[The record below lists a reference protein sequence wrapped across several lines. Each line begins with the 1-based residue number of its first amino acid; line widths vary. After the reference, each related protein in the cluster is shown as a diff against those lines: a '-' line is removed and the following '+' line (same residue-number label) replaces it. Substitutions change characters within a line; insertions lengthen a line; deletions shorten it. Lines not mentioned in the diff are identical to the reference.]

1 MTTLA
6 FTLASAA
13 ANVLGAA
20 ALFSRRRW
28 SRTSLELLLGVAAG
42 FMIAVALLQML
53 PAAYA
58 GGGATAAAVVLAG
71 FVLVHLTQHV
81 LAAHF
86 HFGEERHVVQA
97 SVRASALVGLGLHTL
112 VDGVAIVSGF
122 AVSDSL
128 GLLVFLAIFLH
139 KFPEGLAIGSVFLA
153 SGASRAKALGA
164 AGALGAFTVAGG
176 VLATV
181 AAPLQSHGIALSAG
195 VTLYVAA
202 SNLVPELQ
210 KQRRWTLA
218 AAFLAGCALYLLAS
232 SLTAS
237 LALTPS
243 H

>member
-1 MTTLA
+1 MTTLV

-20 ALFSRRRW
+20 ALLIRRKW
-28 SRTSLELLLGVAAG
+28 STASLELLLGVAAG
-42 FMIAVALLQML
+42 FMISVALLQML

-58 GGGATAAAVVLAG
+58 GGGASAAAVVLAG

-86 HFGEERHVVQA
+86 HFGEERHEVAA
-97 SVRASALVGLGLHTL
+97 SVRVSALVGLGVHTL

-122 AVSDSL
+122 AVSDAL
-128 GLLVFLAIFLH
+128 GVLVFLAIFLH

-153 SGASRAKALGA
+153 SGASRGQALGA
-164 AGALGAFTVAGG
+164 AALLGAFTVAGG
-176 VLATV
+176 LLATAV
-181 AAPLQSHGIALSAG
+181 APLQVHGLALSAG

-210 KQRRWTLA
+210 KQRRWPLA

-232 SLTAS
+232 SLTSS
-237 LALTPS
+237 LA
-243 H
+243 